1 MQVNSVVLK
10 PTPEAPLTAYKL
22 AKIFINSKYA
32 IRDALSVVYGDAEV
46 GGTLVSSPI
55 PRVVSFTGSVPVGHI
70 VIREAGIK
78 RVSLELG
85 GNAGTYM
92 IVVPT

>member
-1 MQVNSVVLK
+1 VVWK

-55 PRVVSFTGSVPVGHI
+55 PRVVSLPVQFPLDI
-70 VIREAGIK
+70 
-78 RVSLELG
+78 LLLG
-85 GNAGTYM
+85 RL
-92 IVVPT
+92 V